1 MINMEFGLFTKGH
14 LEKFYKHENIYCI
27 SYNIDVYSID
37 ANLQRS
43 ICISLK
49 DKLLYFSNLDN
60 AL

>member
-14 LEKFYKHENIYCI
+14 LEKFYKHENI

-60 AL
+60 TL